1 MEALKAEALKIE
13 EEFEEICNQA
23 VDHAMNLMAEDCDIE
38 LEAEDLI
45 NRKMRIEEEM
55 EFLAQKR
62 EAINLAL
69 VENRKRSQ
77 NLAGEKEEMDQM
89 KDEKLTKLRR
99 RKAEVKQIL
108 DHIRSG
114 ELSKQAGSVG
124 RIWQRCIEKKEEDLT
139 CPVCLE
145 VAKTPIYTC
154 PDSHIICSA
163 CATIPELK
171 KCPECREDLP
181 TPLKR
186 HRFAEK
192 IAEELEELLQATDEL
207 AGSRSTFQSNSKT

>member
-1 MEALKAEALKIE
+1 MEALKAEARKIQE
-13 EEFEEICNQA
+13 EVEEVCNQA
-23 VDHAMNLMAEDCDIE
+23 ADHAVDLMFEDRGLEYEAQELIKRDMWLEEEIE
-38 LEAEDLI
+38 LIANE
-45 NRKMRIEEEM
+45 
-55 EFLAQKR
+55 R

-89 KDEKLTKLRR
+89 VDEKLTKLRK
-99 RKAEVKQIL
+99 RKAEMKEIL
-108 DHIRSG
+108 DHIRFG
-114 ELSKQAGSVG
+114 ELSKQAVG
-124 RIWQRCIEKKEEDLT
+124 IWQRSIEKKEEDLE

-163 CATIPELK
+163 CATIPGLK

-192 IAEELEELLQATDEL
+192 IAEELEELLQATDKL
-207 AGSRSTFQSNSKT
+207 AGNCSTFQSNSET

>member
-1 MEALKAEALKIE
+1 
-13 EEFEEICNQA
+13 
-23 VDHAMNLMAEDCDIE
+23 
-38 LEAEDLI
+38 
-45 NRKMRIEEEM
+45 
-55 EFLAQKR
+55 
-62 EAINLAL
+62 
-69 VENRKRSQ
+69 
-77 NLAGEKEEMDQM
+77 MDQM
-89 KDEKLTKLRR
+89 VDEKLTKLRK
-99 RKAEVKQIL
+99 RKAEMKEIL
-108 DHIRSG
+108 DHIRFG
-114 ELSKQAGSVG
+114 ELSKQAVG
-124 RIWQRCIEKKEEDLT
+124 IWQRSIEKKEEDLT

-207 AGSRSTFQSNSKT
+207 AGSCSAFQSNSKT

>member
-1 MEALKAEALKIE
+1 MEALKAEARKIQE
-13 EEFEEICNQA
+13 EVEEVCNQA
-23 VDHAMNLMAEDCDIE
+23 ADHAVDLMFEDRGLEYEAQELIKRDMWLEEEIE
-38 LEAEDLI
+38 LIANE
-45 NRKMRIEEEM
+45 
-55 EFLAQKR
+55 R

-89 KDEKLTKLRR
+89 VDEKLTKLRK
-99 RKAEVKQIL
+99 RKAEMKEIL
-108 DHIRSG
+108 DHIRFG
-114 ELSKQAGSVG
+114 ELSKQAVG
-124 RIWQRCIEKKEEDLT
+124 IWQRSIEKKEEDLT

-192 IAEELEELLQATDEL
+192 IAEELQELLQATDKL
-207 AGSRSTFQSNSKT
+207 AGNRSTFQYN

>member
-1 MEALKAEALKIE
+1 MEALKAEARKIQE
-13 EEFEEICNQA
+13 EVEEVCNQA
-23 VDHAMNLMAEDCDIE
+23 ADHAVDLMFEDRGLEYEAQELIKRDMWLEEEIE
-38 LEAEDLI
+38 LIANE
-45 NRKMRIEEEM
+45 
-55 EFLAQKR
+55 R

-89 KDEKLTKLRR
+89 VDEKLTKLRK
-99 RKAEVKQIL
+99 RKAEMKEIL
-108 DHIRSG
+108 DHIRFG
-114 ELSKQAGSVG
+114 ELSKQAVG
-124 RIWQRCIEKKEEDLT
+124 IWQRSIEKKEEDLE

-192 IAEELEELLQATDEL
+192 IAEELEELLQATDKL
-207 AGSRSTFQSNSKT
+207 AGNRSTFQSN

>member
-1 MEALKAEALKIE
+1 MEALKAEACKIQEEVEEVCNQAADHAVDLMFEDRGLEYEAQELIKRDMCLEE
-13 EEFEEICNQA
+13 EEFI
-23 VDHAMNLMAEDCDIE
+23 
-38 LEAEDLI
+38 
-45 NRKMRIEEEM
+45 
-55 EFLAQKR
+55 LANAR

-89 KDEKLTKLRR
+89 VDEKLTKLRK
-99 RKAEVKQIL
+99 RKAEMKEIL
-108 DHIRSG
+108 DHIRFG
-114 ELSKQAGSVG
+114 ELSKQAVG
-124 RIWQRCIEKKEEDLT
+124 IWQRCIEKKEEDLT

-192 IAEELEELLQATDEL
+192 IAEELEELLQATDKL
-207 AGSRSTFQSNSKT
+207 AGNCSTFQSNSKT

>member
-1 MEALKAEALKIE
+1 
-13 EEFEEICNQA
+13 
-23 VDHAMNLMAEDCDIE
+23 
-38 LEAEDLI
+38 
-45 NRKMRIEEEM
+45 
-55 EFLAQKR
+55 
-62 EAINLAL
+62 
-69 VENRKRSQ
+69 
-77 NLAGEKEEMDQM
+77 MDQM
-89 KDEKLTKLRR
+89 VDEKLTKLIK
-99 RKAEVKQIL
+99 RKAEVKEIL
-108 DHIRSG
+108 DHIRFG
-114 ELSKQAGSVG
+114 ELSKQAVG
-124 RIWQRCIEKKEEDLT
+124 IWQRSIEKKEEDLT

-192 IAEELEELLQATDEL
+192 IAEELEELLQATDKL
-207 AGSRSTFQSNSKT
+207 AGNCSTFQSNSKT

>member
-1 MEALKAEALKIE
+1 MEALKAEARKIQE
-13 EEFEEICNQA
+13 EVEEVCNQA
-23 VDHAMNLMAEDCDIE
+23 ADHAVDLMFEDRGLEYEAQELIKRDMWLEEEIE
-38 LEAEDLI
+38 LIANE
-45 NRKMRIEEEM
+45 
-55 EFLAQKR
+55 R

-89 KDEKLTKLRR
+89 VDEKLTKLRK
-99 RKAEVKQIL
+99 RKAEMKEIL
-108 DHIRSG
+108 DHIRFG
-114 ELSKQAGSVG
+114 ELSKQAVG
-124 RIWQRCIEKKEEDLT
+124 IWQRSIEKKEEDLT

-207 AGSRSTFQSNSKT
+207 AGSCSAFQSNSKT

>member
-1 MEALKAEALKIE
+1 MEALKAEARKIQE
-13 EEFEEICNQA
+13 EVEEVCNQA
-23 VDHAMNLMAEDCDIE
+23 ADHAVDLMFEDRGLEYEAQELIKRDMWLEEEIE
-38 LEAEDLI
+38 LIANE
-45 NRKMRIEEEM
+45 
-55 EFLAQKR
+55 R

-89 KDEKLTKLRR
+89 VDEKLTKLRK
-99 RKAEVKQIL
+99 RKAEMKEIL
-108 DHIRSG
+108 DHIRFG
-114 ELSKQAGSVG
+114 ELSKQAVG
-124 RIWQRCIEKKEEDLT
+124 IWQRCIEKKEEDLT

-207 AGSRSTFQSNSKT
+207 AGSCSAFQSNSKT

>member
-1 MEALKAEALKIE
+1 MEALKAEALKIN
-13 EEFEEICNQA
+13 EEFEEVRNQA
-23 VDHAMNLMAEDCDIE
+23 VHHAMNLMVEDCDIE
-38 LEAEDLI
+38 LEAEDLM

-55 EFLAQKR
+55 EFLAQER
-62 EAINLAL
+62 NAINLAL

-89 KDEKLTKLRR
+89 VDEKLTKLRK
-99 RKAEVKQIL
+99 RKAEMKEIL
-108 DHIRSG
+108 DHIRFG
-114 ELSKQAGSVG
+114 ELSKQAVG
-124 RIWQRCIEKKEEDLT
+124 IWQRSIEKKEEDLT

-207 AGSRSTFQSNSKT
+207 AGSCSAFQSNSKT

>member
-1 MEALKAEALKIE
+1 MEALKAEARKIQE
-13 EEFEEICNQA
+13 EVEEVCNQA
-23 VDHAMNLMAEDCDIE
+23 ADHAVDLMFEDRGLEYEAQELIKRDMWLEEEIE
-38 LEAEDLI
+38 LIANE
-45 NRKMRIEEEM
+45 
-55 EFLAQKR
+55 R

-89 KDEKLTKLRR
+89 VDEKLTKLRK
-99 RKAEVKQIL
+99 RKAEMKEIL
-108 DHIRSG
+108 DHIRFG
-114 ELSKQAGSVG
+114 ELSKQAVG
-124 RIWQRCIEKKEEDLT
+124 IWQRSIEKKEEDLT

-163 CATIPELK
+163 CATIPGVK

-207 AGSRSTFQSNSKT
+207 AGSCSAFQSNSKT

>member
-1 MEALKAEALKIE
+1 MEALKAEARKIQEEVEEVCNQAADHAVDLMFEDRGLEYEAQELIKRDMCIE
-13 EEFEEICNQA
+13 EEI
-23 VDHAMNLMAEDCDIE
+23 
-38 LEAEDLI
+38 
-45 NRKMRIEEEM
+45 
-55 EFLAQKR
+55 EFLANER
-62 EAINLAL
+62 DAINLAL

-89 KDEKLTKLRR
+89 VDEKLTKLRK
-99 RKAEVKQIL
+99 RKAEMKEIL
-108 DHIRSG
+108 DHIRFG
-114 ELSKQAGSVG
+114 ELSKQAVG
-124 RIWQRCIEKKEEDLT
+124 IWQRSIEKKEEDLT

-192 IAEELEELLQATDEL
+192 IAEELEELLQATDKL
-207 AGSRSTFQSNSKT
+207 AGNCSTFQSN

>member
-1 MEALKAEALKIE
+1 MEALKAEARKIQE
-13 EEFEEICNQA
+13 EVEEVCNQA
-23 VDHAMNLMAEDCDIE
+23 ADHAVDLMFEDRGLEYEAQELIKRDMWLEEEIE
-38 LEAEDLI
+38 LIANE
-45 NRKMRIEEEM
+45 
-55 EFLAQKR
+55 R

-89 KDEKLTKLRR
+89 VDEKLTKLRK
-99 RKAEVKQIL
+99 RKAEMKEIL
-108 DHIRSG
+108 DHIRFG
-114 ELSKQAGSVG
+114 ELSKQAVG
-124 RIWQRCIEKKEEDLT
+124 IWQRSIEKKEEDLT

-192 IAEELEELLQATDEL
+192 IAEELEELLQATDKL
-207 AGSRSTFQSNSKT
+207 AGNRSTFQSN

>member
-1 MEALKAEALKIE
+1 MEALKAEARKIQE
-13 EEFEEICNQA
+13 EVEEVCNQA
-23 VDHAMNLMAEDCDIE
+23 ADHAVDLMFEDRGLEYEAQELIKRDMWLDEEIE
-38 LEAEDLI
+38 LIANE
-45 NRKMRIEEEM
+45 
-55 EFLAQKR
+55 R

-89 KDEKLTKLRR
+89 VDEKLTKLRK
-99 RKAEVKQIL
+99 RKAEMKEIL
-108 DHIRSG
+108 DHIRFG
-114 ELSKQAGSVG
+114 ELSKQAVG
-124 RIWQRCIEKKEEDLT
+124 IWQRSIEKKEEDLT

-192 IAEELEELLQATDEL
+192 IAEELEELLQATDKL
-207 AGSRSTFQSNSKT
+207 AGNRSTFQSN

>member
-1 MEALKAEALKIE
+1 MEALKAEARKIQE
-13 EEFEEICNQA
+13 EVEEVCNQA
-23 VDHAMNLMAEDCDIE
+23 ADHAVDLMFEDRGLEYEAQELIKRDMWLEEEIE
-38 LEAEDLI
+38 LIANE
-45 NRKMRIEEEM
+45 
-55 EFLAQKR
+55 R

-89 KDEKLTKLRR
+89 VDEKLTKLRK
-99 RKAEVKQIL
+99 RKAEMKEIL
-108 DHIRSG
+108 DHIRFG
-114 ELSKQAGSVG
+114 ELSKQAVG
-124 RIWQRCIEKKEEDLT
+124 IWQRSIEKKEEDLE

-207 AGSRSTFQSNSKT
+207 AGS

>member
-1 MEALKAEALKIE
+1 MEALKAEARKIQE
-13 EEFEEICNQA
+13 EVEEVCNQA
-23 VDHAMNLMAEDCDIE
+23 ADHAVDLMFEDRGLEYEAQELIKRDMWLEEEIE
-38 LEAEDLI
+38 LIANE
-45 NRKMRIEEEM
+45 
-55 EFLAQKR
+55 R

-89 KDEKLTKLRR
+89 VDEKLTKLRK
-99 RKAEVKQIL
+99 RKAEMKEIL
-108 DHIRSG
+108 DHIRFG
-114 ELSKQAGSVG
+114 ELSKQAVG
-124 RIWQRCIEKKEEDLT
+124 IWQRSIEKKEEDLR

-192 IAEELEELLQATDEL
+192 IAEELEELLQATDKL
-207 AGSRSTFQSNSKT
+207 AGNRSTFQSN

>member
-1 MEALKAEALKIE
+1 MEALKAEARKIQEEVEEVCNQAADHAVDLMFEDRGLEYEAQELIKRDMCLEE
-13 EEFEEICNQA
+13 EEFI
-23 VDHAMNLMAEDCDIE
+23 
-38 LEAEDLI
+38 
-45 NRKMRIEEEM
+45 
-55 EFLAQKR
+55 LANAR

-89 KDEKLTKLRR
+89 VDEKLTKLRK
-99 RKAEVKQIL
+99 RKAEMKEIL
-108 DHIRSG
+108 DHIRFG
-114 ELSKQAGSVG
+114 ELSKQAVG
-124 RIWQRCIEKKEEDLT
+124 IWQRCIEKKEEDLT

-163 CATIPELK
+163 CATIPGLK

-192 IAEELEELLQATDEL
+192 IAEELEELLQATDKL
-207 AGSRSTFQSNSKT
+207 AGDCSTTQSNSKT

>member
-1 MEALKAEALKIE
+1 MEALKAEARKIQE
-13 EEFEEICNQA
+13 EVEEVCNQA
-23 VDHAMNLMAEDCDIE
+23 ADHAVDLMFEDRGLEYEAQELIKRDMWLEEEIE
-38 LEAEDLI
+38 LIANE
-45 NRKMRIEEEM
+45 
-55 EFLAQKR
+55 R

-89 KDEKLTKLRR
+89 VDEKLTKLRK
-99 RKAEVKQIL
+99 RKAEMKEIL
-108 DHIRSG
+108 DHIRFG
-114 ELSKQAGSVG
+114 ELSKQAVG
-124 RIWQRCIEKKEEDLT
+124 IWQRSIEKKEEDLT

-192 IAEELEELLQATDEL
+192 IAEELEELLQATDKL
-207 AGSRSTFQSNSKT
+207 AGNCSTIQSNSKT

>member
-1 MEALKAEALKIE
+1 MEALKAEARKIQE
-13 EEFEEICNQA
+13 EVEEVCNQA
-23 VDHAMNLMAEDCDIE
+23 ADHAVDLMFEDRGLEYEAQELIKRDMWLEEEIE
-38 LEAEDLI
+38 LIANE
-45 NRKMRIEEEM
+45 
-55 EFLAQKR
+55 R

-89 KDEKLTKLRR
+89 VDEKLTKLRK
-99 RKAEVKQIL
+99 RKAEMKEIL
-108 DHIRSG
+108 DHIRFG
-114 ELSKQAGSVG
+114 ELSKQAVG
-124 RIWQRCIEKKEEDLT
+124 IWQRSIEKKEEDLT

-145 VAKTPIYTC
+145 VAKTPIYAC

-163 CATIPELK
+163 CATIPGMK

>member
-1 MEALKAEALKIE
+1 MEALKAEARNIQE
-13 EEFEEICNQA
+13 EVEEVCNQA
-23 VDHAMNLMAEDCDIE
+23 ADHAVDLMFEDRGLEYEAQELIKRDMWLEEEIE
-38 LEAEDLI
+38 LIANE
-45 NRKMRIEEEM
+45 
-55 EFLAQKR
+55 R

-89 KDEKLTKLRR
+89 VDEKLTKLRK
-99 RKAEVKQIL
+99 RKAEMKEIL
-108 DHIRSG
+108 DHIRFG
-114 ELSKQAGSVG
+114 ELSKQAVG
-124 RIWQRCIEKKEEDLT
+124 IWQRSIEKKEEDLE

-192 IAEELEELLQATDEL
+192 IAEELEELVQATDEL
-207 AGSRSTFQSNSKT
+207 AGNRSTFQSN

>member
-1 MEALKAEALKIE
+1 MEALKAEARKIQE
-13 EEFEEICNQA
+13 EVEEVCNQA
-23 VDHAMNLMAEDCDIE
+23 ADHAVDLMFEDRGLEYEAQELIKRDMWLEEEIE
-38 LEAEDLI
+38 LIANE
-45 NRKMRIEEEM
+45 
-55 EFLAQKR
+55 R

-89 KDEKLTKLRR
+89 VDEKLTKLRK
-99 RKAEVKQIL
+99 RKAEMKEIL
-108 DHIRSG
+108 DHIRFG
-114 ELSKQAGSVG
+114 ELSKQAVG
-124 RIWQRCIEKKEEDLT
+124 IWQRSIEKKEEDLR

-145 VAKTPIYTC
+145 TAKTPIYTC

-163 CATIPELK
+163 CATIPGMK

-192 IAEELEELLQATDEL
+192 IAEELEELLQATDDL
-207 AGSRSTFQSNSKT
+207 AGSYSAFQSNSKT

>member
-1 MEALKAEALKIE
+1 MEALKAEARKIQEEVEEVCNQAADHAVDLMFEDRGLEYEAQELIKRDMCLEE
-13 EEFEEICNQA
+13 EEFI
-23 VDHAMNLMAEDCDIE
+23 
-38 LEAEDLI
+38 
-45 NRKMRIEEEM
+45 
-55 EFLAQKR
+55 LANAR

-89 KDEKLTKLRR
+89 VDEKLTKLRK
-99 RKAEVKQIL
+99 RKAEMKEIL
-108 DHIRSG
+108 DHIRFG
-114 ELSKQAGSVG
+114 ELSKQAVG
-124 RIWQRCIEKKEEDLT
+124 IWQRCIEKKEEDLT

-163 CATIPELK
+163 CATFPELK

-192 IAEELEELLQATDEL
+192 IAEELEELLQATDKL
-207 AGSRSTFQSNSKT
+207 AGNCSTFQSNSKT

>member
-1 MEALKAEALKIE
+1 MEALKAEARKIQE
-13 EEFEEICNQA
+13 EVEEVCNQA
-23 VDHAMNLMAEDCDIE
+23 ADHAVDLMFEDRGLEYEAQELIKRDMWLEEEIE
-38 LEAEDLI
+38 LIANE
-45 NRKMRIEEEM
+45 
-55 EFLAQKR
+55 R

-89 KDEKLTKLRR
+89 VDEKLTKLRK
-99 RKAEVKQIL
+99 RKAEMKEIL

-114 ELSKQAGSVG
+114 ELSKQVDSVG
-124 RIWQRCIEKKEEDLT
+124 RIWQRCIEKKEEDLR

-192 IAEELEELLQATDEL
+192 IAEELEELLQATDKL
-207 AGSRSTFQSNSKT
+207 AGNRSTFQSN

>member
-1 MEALKAEALKIE
+1 MEALKAEALKIN
-13 EEFEEICNQA
+13 EEFEEVRNQA
-23 VDHAMNLMAEDCDIE
+23 VHHAMNLMVEDCDIE

-55 EFLAQKR
+55 EFLAQER
-62 EAINLAL
+62 DAINLTL

-77 NLAGEKEEMDQM
+77 NLAGEKEEMDQIL
-89 KDEKLTKLRR
+89 DEKLTKLIK
-99 RKAEVKQIL
+99 RKAEVKEIL
-108 DHIRSG
+108 DHIRTG
-114 ELSKQAGSVG
+114 ELSKQVGSVG
-124 RIWQRCIEKKEEDLT
+124 RIWQRCIEKKIEDLT

-192 IAEELEELLQATDEL
+192 IAEELEELLQATDKL
-207 AGSRSTFQSNSKT
+207 AGNRSTFKSN

>member
-1 MEALKAEALKIE
+1 MEALKAEARKIQE
-13 EEFEEICNQA
+13 EVEEVCNQA
-23 VDHAMNLMAEDCDIE
+23 ADHAVDLMFEDRGLEYEAQELIKRDMWLEEEIE
-38 LEAEDLI
+38 LIANE
-45 NRKMRIEEEM
+45 
-55 EFLAQKR
+55 R

-89 KDEKLTKLRR
+89 VDEKLTKLRK
-99 RKAEVKQIL
+99 RKAEMKEIL
-108 DHIRSG
+108 DHIRFG
-114 ELSKQAGSVG
+114 ELSKQAVG
-124 RIWQRCIEKKEEDLT
+124 IWQRSIEKKEEDLT

-192 IAEELEELLQATDEL
+192 IAEELEELVQATDEL
-207 AGSRSTFQSNSKT
+207 AGSCSAFQSNSKT

>member
-1 MEALKAEALKIE
+1 MEALKAEARKIQE
-13 EEFEEICNQA
+13 EVEEVCNQA
-23 VDHAMNLMAEDCDIE
+23 ADHAVDLMFEDRGLEYEAQELIKRDMWLEEEIE
-38 LEAEDLI
+38 LIANE
-45 NRKMRIEEEM
+45 
-55 EFLAQKR
+55 R

-89 KDEKLTKLRR
+89 VDEKLTKLRK
-99 RKAEVKQIL
+99 RKAEMKEIL
-108 DHIRSG
+108 DHIRFG
-114 ELSKQAGSVG
+114 ELSKQAVG
-124 RIWQRCIEKKEEDLT
+124 IWQRSIEKKEEDLE

-163 CATIPELK
+163 CATIPGLK

-192 IAEELEELLQATDEL
+192 IAEELEELLQATDKL
-207 AGSRSTFQSNSKT
+207 AGNRSTFQSN

>member
-1 MEALKAEALKIE
+1 MEALKAEARKIQE
-13 EEFEEICNQA
+13 EVEEVCNQA
-23 VDHAMNLMAEDCDIE
+23 ADHAVDLMFEDRGLEYEAQELIKRDMWLEEEIE
-38 LEAEDLI
+38 LIANE
-45 NRKMRIEEEM
+45 
-55 EFLAQKR
+55 R

-89 KDEKLTKLRR
+89 VDEKLTKLRK
-99 RKAEVKQIL
+99 RKAEMKEIL
-108 DHIRSG
+108 DHIRFG
-114 ELSKQAGSVG
+114 ELSKQAVG
-124 RIWQRCIEKKEEDLT
+124 IWQRSIEKKEEDLE

>member
-1 MEALKAEALKIE
+1 MEALKAEARKIQE
-13 EEFEEICNQA
+13 EVEEVCNQA
-23 VDHAMNLMAEDCDIE
+23 ADHAVDLMFEDRGLEYEAQELIKRDMWLEEEIE
-38 LEAEDLI
+38 LIANE
-45 NRKMRIEEEM
+45 
-55 EFLAQKR
+55 R

-89 KDEKLTKLRR
+89 VDEKLTKLRK
-99 RKAEVKQIL
+99 RKAEMKEIL
-108 DHIRSG
+108 DHIRFG
-114 ELSKQAGSVG
+114 ELSKQAVG
-124 RIWQRCIEKKEEDLT
+124 IWQRSIEKKEEDLE

-207 AGSRSTFQSNSKT
+207 AGSCSAFQSNSKT

>member
-1 MEALKAEALKIE
+1 MEALKAEARKIQE
-13 EEFEEICNQA
+13 EVEEVCNQA
-23 VDHAMNLMAEDCDIE
+23 ADHAVDLMFEDRGLEYEAQELIKRDMWLEEEIE
-38 LEAEDLI
+38 LIANE
-45 NRKMRIEEEM
+45 
-55 EFLAQKR
+55 R

-89 KDEKLTKLRR
+89 VDEKLTKLRK
-99 RKAEVKQIL
+99 RKAEMKEIL
-108 DHIRSG
+108 DHIRFG
-114 ELSKQAGSVG
+114 ELSKQAVG
-124 RIWQRCIEKKEEDLT
+124 IWQRSIEKKEEDLT

-207 AGSRSTFQSNSKT
+207 AGSCSASQSNSKT

>member
-1 MEALKAEALKIE
+1 MEALKAEARKIQE
-13 EEFEEICNQA
+13 EVEEVCNQA
-23 VDHAMNLMAEDCDIE
+23 ADHAVDLMFEDRGLEYEAQELIKRDMWLEEEIE
-38 LEAEDLI
+38 LIANE
-45 NRKMRIEEEM
+45 
-55 EFLAQKR
+55 R

-89 KDEKLTKLRR
+89 VDEKLTKLRK
-99 RKAEVKQIL
+99 RKAEMKEIL
-108 DHIRSG
+108 DHIRFG
-114 ELSKQAGSVG
+114 ELSKQAVG
-124 RIWQRCIEKKEEDLT
+124 IWQRSIEKKEEDLT

-163 CATIPELK
+163 CATIPGLN

-207 AGSRSTFQSNSKT
+207 AGSCSAFQSNSKT

>member
-1 MEALKAEALKIE
+1 MEALKAEARKIQE
-13 EEFEEICNQA
+13 EVEEVCNQA
-23 VDHAMNLMAEDCDIE
+23 ADHAVDLMFEDRDLEYEAQELIKRDMWLEEEIE
-38 LEAEDLI
+38 LIANE
-45 NRKMRIEEEM
+45 
-55 EFLAQKR
+55 R

-89 KDEKLTKLRR
+89 VDEKLTKLRK
-99 RKAEVKQIL
+99 RKAEMKEIL
-108 DHIRSG
+108 DHIRFG
-114 ELSKQAGSVG
+114 ELSKQAVG
-124 RIWQRCIEKKEEDLT
+124 IWQRSIEKKEEDLT

-192 IAEELEELLQATDEL
+192 IAEELEELLQATDKL
-207 AGSRSTFQSNSKT
+207 AGNRSTFQSN

>member
-1 MEALKAEALKIE
+1 MEALKAEARKIQE
-13 EEFEEICNQA
+13 EVEEVCNQA
-23 VDHAMNLMAEDCDIE
+23 ADHAVDLMFEDRGLEYEAQELIKRDMWPEEEIE
-38 LEAEDLI
+38 LIANE
-45 NRKMRIEEEM
+45 
-55 EFLAQKR
+55 R

-69 VENRKRSQ
+69 VENRKRSR

-89 KDEKLTKLRR
+89 VDEKLTKLRK
-99 RKAEVKQIL
+99 RKAEMKEIL
-108 DHIRSG
+108 DHIRFG
-114 ELSKQAGSVG
+114 ELSKQAVG
-124 RIWQRCIEKKEEDLT
+124 IWQRSIEKKEEDLE

-192 IAEELEELLQATDEL
+192 IAEELEELLQATDKL
-207 AGSRSTFQSNSKT
+207 AGNRSTFQSN

>member
-1 MEALKAEALKIE
+1 MEALKAEARKIQE
-13 EEFEEICNQA
+13 EVEEVCNQA
-23 VDHAMNLMAEDCDIE
+23 ADHAVDLMFEDRGLEYEAQELIKRDMWLEEEIE
-38 LEAEDLI
+38 LIANE
-45 NRKMRIEEEM
+45 
-55 EFLAQKR
+55 R

-89 KDEKLTKLRR
+89 VDEKLTKLRK
-99 RKAEVKQIL
+99 RKAEMKEIL
-108 DHIRSG
+108 DHIRFG
-114 ELSKQAGSVG
+114 ELSKQAVG
-124 RIWQRCIEKKEEDLT
+124 IWQRSIEKKEEDLT

-192 IAEELEELLQATDEL
+192 IAEELEELVQATDKL
-207 AGSRSTFQSNSKT
+207 AGNRSTFQSN